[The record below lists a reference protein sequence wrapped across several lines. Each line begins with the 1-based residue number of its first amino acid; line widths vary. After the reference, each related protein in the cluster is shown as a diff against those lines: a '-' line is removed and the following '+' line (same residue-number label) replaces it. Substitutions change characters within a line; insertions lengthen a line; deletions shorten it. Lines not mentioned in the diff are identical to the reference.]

1 MRIGTA
7 KVSRRG
13 PDPGPPAWRTR
24 SHWLVGGVAIAL
36 LLLWGPV
43 FGTWIAEFAPAS
55 VHPGNVRAATVGEE
69 EHEASRPG
77 EAHEEHGEAHGEKH
91 GEVHEEHDEEHPEL
105 PNLIHLFYKAMG
117 GAEGRAPTWVETLH
131 HFQDTIFALLVTGI
145 MVLVVHLGTR
155 RMALIPGRMQNAVE
169 SFVEGFSN
177 FIEGI
182 LGREN
187 GRRYVPFL
195 GTLFVYIWWMNL
207 FGLVPLMR
215 SPTSV
220 LSTTAGLAVCVFFY
234 VQWTG
239 IRRLGLGNYL
249 LHLAGDPKDAVGWA
263 LSPLMLPLHVIGELS
278 RPVSLSLRLFG
289 NILGEDILLGVFA
302 GLGVAILAF
311 MKLPIGVP
319 LHLPFILLAMLMSTV
334 QALVFTLLST
344 IYILQMLPHDH
355 AESHAAVPSEGEP
368 AAGGA

>member
-1 MRIGTA
+1 MRTGTA
-7 KVSRRG
+7 KVSRCG
-13 PDPGPPAWRTR
+13 PDPDPPARRTR
-24 SHWLVGGVAIAL
+24 SHWLVGGAAIAL

-43 FGTWIAEFAPAS
+43 FGAWIAEFAPAS
-55 VHPGNVRAATVGEE
+55 VHPGDAWAATVGEDE
-69 EHEASRPG
+69 REASRPG
-77 EAHEEHGEAHGEKH
+77 EAHEEHGEAH
-91 GEVHEEHDEEHPEL
+91 EEHPEEHPEL
-105 PNLIHLFYKAMG
+105 PNLVHLFYKAMG

-131 HFQDTIFALLVTGI
+131 RFQDIFFALLVTGV

-155 RMALIPGRMQNAVE
+155 RMALIPGGMQNAVE

-215 SPTSV
+215 SPTSM

-239 IRRLGLGNYL
+239 IRRLGLGKYL
-249 LHLAGDPKDAVGWA
+249 LHLAGDPKDVVGWA

-368 AAGGA
+368 AAGSA